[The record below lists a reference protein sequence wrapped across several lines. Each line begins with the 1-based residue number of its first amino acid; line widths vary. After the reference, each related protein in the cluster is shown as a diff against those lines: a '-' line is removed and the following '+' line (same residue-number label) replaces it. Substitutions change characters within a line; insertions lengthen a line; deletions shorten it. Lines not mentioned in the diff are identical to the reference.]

1 MGRAG
6 RQEKLR
12 PQEKCFF
19 LDFLYGTYQELA
31 PTGIESVGITGMS
44 SQDWYG
50 RGLLRTLK
58 HVRNRWL
65 RAHLD

>member
-19 LDFLYGTYQELA
+19 LDSFYGTYRDLLA
-31 PTGIESVGITGMS
+31 VERLTPKQGTAA
-44 SQDWYG
+44 
-50 RGLLRTLK
+50 
-58 HVRNRWL
+58 N
-65 RAHLD
+65 